1 MTLERRS
8 LVNMVS
14 DDLLGRII
22 AGEFPPDAL
31 LPNEPE
37 LVARHGVSRMTVRE
51 AVKTL
56 EAQNV
61 VRIERGRGTFVN
73 PINRWNSMEAVVR
86 ATSRGE
92 KDADS
97 SSIQLIELRRMFETG
112 AAELAATRISPDEI
126 GLLRG
131 QLAWMRAAHRA
142 NDVERFVEADLAFHN
157 VILHASGNVYLA
169 VLFEPLSR
177 VMGERRIQTS
187 RIPEI
192 QAHAIQAHA
201 TIVEAL
207 ESRIPANARRAMDG
221 HMTQTLVDLKH
232 YVLRV

>member
-1 MTLERRS
+1 MERRS
-8 LVNMVS
+8 LGKVVS
-14 DDLLGRII
+14 DDLLGRIV

-56 EAQNV
+56 EAQHV

-73 PINRWNSMEAVVR
+73 PIRKWSSMEAVVR

-97 SSIQLIELRRMFETG
+97 SIKLIELRRMLETG
-112 AAELAATRISPDEI
+112 AADLAATRISPEEI
-126 GLLRG
+126 RMLHGH
-131 QLAWMRAAHRA
+131 LASMRAAHQA
-142 NDVERFVEADLAFHN
+142 NDVGGFVEADLAFHDT
-157 VILHASGNVYLA
+157 ILHASGNFYLA
-169 VLFEPLSR
+169 VLLEPLSR
-177 VMGERRIQTS
+177 VMAERRVQTS

-192 QAHAIQAHA
+192 QAHAIKEHA
-201 TIVEAL
+201 GIIKAL
-207 ESRIPANARRAMDG
+207 KSGDPAIARRAMDS
-221 HMTQTLVDLKH
+221 HMTQTLADLKQ
-232 YVLRV
+232 YVLHP

>member
-1 MTLERRS
+1 MQRRS
-8 LVNMVS
+8 LVKVVS
-14 DDLLGRII
+14 DDLLGRIVS
-22 AGEFPPDAL
+22 GEFPPDSL

-73 PINRWNSMEAVVR
+73 PIHRWNSMEAVVR

-92 KDADS
+92 KDVDS
-97 SSIQLIELRRMFETG
+97 AIQLIELRRMFETG
-112 AAELAATRISPDEI
+112 ATELAASRISPDEI
-126 GLLRG
+126 RLLRG
-131 QLAWMRAAHRA
+131 HLASMRAAHQA
-142 NDVERFVEADLAFHN
+142 NDVGRFVEADLAFHD

-177 VMGERRIQTS
+177 VMAARRVQTS

-192 QAHAIQAHA
+192 QVNAIREHAR
-201 TIVEAL
+201 IVEAL
-207 ESRIPANARRAMDG
+207 ESGNPAEARRAMEG
-221 HMTQTLVDLKH
+221 HMTQTLADVKK
-232 YVLRV
+232 YVLRL